1 VLEFDPEF
9 LGSDQEHLHDQS
21 VTSVGFCIEE
31 ADPLNI
37 GQLQEW
43 ISKVTRLCSTLIL
56 VCTLVC
62 H

>member
-9 LGSDQEHLHDQS
+9 LGSDQEHMHDQS

-43 ISKVTRLCSTLIL
+43 ISEVTRQCITL
-56 VCTLVC
+56 
-62 H
+62 HSY